1 MKTIR
6 ILSLILALL
15 MLALPLAACKNKNP
29 DGEPADESAEQ
40 EVVTLKLVTDSVSNY
55 DIVYDGDMTGPQ
67 TRAAVTAL
75 VNAYKIFL
83 GCDLNVRESFSG
95 RDDAQ
100 DEEVRANEI
109 LVGMTS
115 RPESAKAM
123 EGKRSSDYSVT
134 IDNGKLVIAGGSD
147 EATMTAITRF
157 LTAFVHEQ
165 GDKAE
170 IAAGKKLSMVATTE
184 TVAPLVFVGR
194 YSFNKTVLCDAR
206 VDSYC
211 VVYPANTEITN
222 AQYAN
227 FATTVQKHVFKE
239 AGYEIN
245 VYTDENIV
253 KADYMILVGDT
264 KFTDPEILS
273 KIGAESYHIELK
285 KTETGAYFIIHYGEK
300 AKDAALAAF
309 KEILPP
315 SEKPI
320 DIELAAG
327 VLKTN
332 IQ

>member
-6 ILSLILALL
+6 ILSLVLALL
-15 MLALPLAACKNKNP
+15 MLALPLAACKDKTTG
-29 DGEPADESAEQ
+29 DDPADETEQ
-40 EVVTLKLVTDSVSNY
+40 EVVTLKLVTDGVSNY
-55 DIVYDGDMTGPQ
+55 DIVYDGDKTGSL
-67 TRAAVTAL
+67 TRGAVNAL
-75 VNAYKIFL
+75 VSAYQTFL
-83 GCDLNVRESFSG
+83 GCEINVRESFSE

-100 DEEVRANEI
+100 DEEVRPNEI

-115 RPESAKAM
+115 RPESVKAM

-134 IDNGKLVIAGGSD
+134 IDGGKLVIAGGSD

-170 IAAGKKLSMVATTE
+170 VAAGKKLSMVATTE
-184 TVAPLVFVGR
+184 TVAPLSFVGR
-194 YSFNKTVLCDAR
+194 YSFSKTVLCDAR

-211 VVYPANTEITN
+211 VVYPANTDVPN
-222 AQYAN
+222 AKYSDFAN
-227 FATTVQKHVFKE
+227 TVQAHVFKE
-239 AGYEIN
+239 AGYEIK
-245 VYTDENIV
+245 VYNDENIV
-253 KADYMILVGDT
+253 RADYMILVGDT
-264 KFTDPEILS
+264 KYTDPEVLS
-273 KIGAESYHIELK
+273 KMGAGSYHIELK

-309 KEILPP
+309 KEILPA
-315 SEKPI
+315 SAEPI
-320 DIELAAG
+320 EIELAEG